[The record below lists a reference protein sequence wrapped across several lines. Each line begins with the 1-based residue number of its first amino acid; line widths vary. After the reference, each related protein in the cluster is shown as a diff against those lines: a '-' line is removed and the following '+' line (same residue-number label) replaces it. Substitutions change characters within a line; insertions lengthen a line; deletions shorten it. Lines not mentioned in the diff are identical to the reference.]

1 MQNSGKNNGLED
13 LLSSYKDGSY
23 ADFTAKIIPN
33 VPRERILGVRATDLK
48 FLAKKLKDN
57 CDPIFKE
64 APHYWHDENM
74 LHAYLLCEITKF
86 SKAEFELKAFLPQVN
101 NWAVCDAISPKAFD
115 PKGKEFAKNKE
126 KLLSDI
132 KRWIA
137 SKHEYTVRFGI
148 SMLMRH
154 FLDAE
159 FRPEYLKWVADIDR
173 DEYYIKMMQAW
184 YFATALAKQWKPAME
199 CLKHDIANDWV
210 RRKAIQKALES
221 RRLTTKQKAQLRKL
235 R

>member
-1 MQNSGKNNGLED
+1 MQNSGKNKEIEEILTSLAD
-13 LLSSYKDGSY
+13 SQY
-23 ADFTAKIIPN
+23 ADFTAKLLPN
-33 VPRERILGVRATDLK
+33 VPRERILGVRAPQLK
-48 FLAKKLKDN
+48 DLAKSMLDTA
-57 CDPIFKE
+57 DVYIDDL
-64 APHYWHDENM
+64 PHHWLDENL
-74 LHAYLLCEITKF
+74 LHAYLINGLK
-86 SKAEFELKAFLPQVN
+86 SYDKAILATQQFLPYVS
-101 NWAVCDAISPKAFD
+101 NWSVCDALSPKT
-115 PKGKEFAKNKE
+115 FAANKA
-126 KLLSDI
+126 KLLPHI

-184 YFATALAKQWKPAME
+184 FFATALAKQWKPTLE

-221 RRLTTKQKAQLRKL
+221 RRITDKRKETLRKL
-235 R
+235 RK

>member
-1 MQNSGKNNGLED
+1 MQNSGKNKEIEE
-13 LLSSYKDGSY
+13 LLIGQGDSQY
-23 ADFTAKIIPN
+23 ADFTAKLLPN
-33 VPRERILGVRATDLK
+33 VPRERLPGVRAPQLK
-48 FLAKKLKDN
+48 DLAKSMLDTA
-57 CDPIFKE
+57 DVYIDDL
-64 APHYWHDENM
+64 PHHWLDENL
-74 LHAYLLCEITKF
+74 LHAYLINGLK
-86 SKAEFELKAFLPQVN
+86 SYDKAILATQQFLPYVS
-101 NWAVCDAISPKAFD
+101 NWSVCDALSPKAF
-115 PKGKEFAKNKE
+115 ATNKA
-126 KLLSDI
+126 KLLPHI

-154 FLDAE
+154 FLDAD

-184 YFATALAKQWKPAME
+184 YFATALAKQWKPALE

-221 RRLTTKQKAQLRKL
+221 RRLTDKQKETLRKL
-235 R
+235 RK